1 MTISEDMKL
10 SEVLCYLNSCRL
22 LTKKTLAQVVSL
34 PSLRPGRSLTFPSQG
49 QPGPALSFVFP
60 LGDLHLRPGSNLVVQ
75 HAGHPLDRLQLQP
88 GKGQSGLQV

>member
-34 PSLRPGRSLTFPSQG
+34 PGLRPGRSLTFPSQS
-49 QPGPALSFVFP
+49 QAGPRLSFVYSLP
-60 LGDLHLRPGSNLVVQ
+60 LPLRARHHLVVQ
-75 HAGHPLDRLQLQP
+75 QQRHPLDRLQFQSS
-88 GKGQSGLQV
+88 KGQSGLEI